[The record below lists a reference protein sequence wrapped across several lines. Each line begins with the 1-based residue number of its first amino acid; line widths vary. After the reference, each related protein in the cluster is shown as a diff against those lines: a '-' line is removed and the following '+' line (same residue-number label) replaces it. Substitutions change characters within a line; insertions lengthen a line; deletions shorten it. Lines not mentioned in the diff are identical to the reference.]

1 MTEPLRP
8 NMKPALS
15 APFLVPASLY
25 LIATAYL
32 VVFGIGRLMELI
44 PLLQKI
50 GNLPPAKILPIV
62 EAYGVWLFRI
72 LIYLSLSALLV
83 TRSKRPLALILAAI
97 SCVLL
102 PIGTILG
109 ATVLL
114 WTRRHWPKPEQ
125 AHSDQTA
132 LP

>member
-1 MTEPLRP
+1 
-8 NMKPALS
+8 MKTPLS

-25 LIATAYL
+25 LIAAAYL

-44 PLLQKI
+44 PLLHKM

-62 EAYGVWLFRI
+62 EAYGAWLFRI

-97 SCVLL
+97 SCVLP

-114 WTRRHWPKPEQ
+114 WTRRHWPKPGQ